1 MNRHHIPVMLNEVIS
16 FLDIKNDHWYID
28 CNLGMGGHTDA
39 ILKSGGKVLA
49 LDLDYDAIKE
59 VAQNHNLT
67 INLVHDRF
75 QAISE
80 NLILVQANFS
90 ELKNIFSFF
99 SIPNPSG
106 ILFDLGLSSFQ
117 LETSTRGFSFQ
128 SNAPLDMRM
137 NRSQELLAEDLVNG
151 LYEKELAELFWKYGE
166 ESFAKPIAKKIV
178 EYRSHDKIDSTEKL
192 VQIILSVKR
201 KDPTKKIHPATKVF
215 QALRIAVNDELHNLE
230 EALPQAINILKP
242 FGRVVTISFHSLEDR
257 IIKNFFK
264 NEEEKYSIKIITQKP
279 IEPSEEEIRENPRSR
294 SAKLRVAE
302 KIYDAK

>member
-279 IEPSEEEIRENPRSR
+279 IEPTEEEINENPRAR